1 MSFPEISMS
10 KDKVL
15 VRDFRPL
22 FLTVASVGPFRE
34 APYELDFTNS
44 GPSRRLRL
52 SIGRNPGRL
61 PMRW

>member
-1 MSFPEISMS
+1 MS